1 MSEAERRAAT
11 VPNVYAQR
19 MFGLNVGMVLLKFVQ
34 SQLFYSGLASDV
46 PEWTALGS
54 VAVWI
59 LFAMVVQMP
68 KRGLFFGWWK
78 DFDFKCIGDRAA
90 EITNSRNFIPFVRKY
105 HGYGVSF
112 GTTYNFWYHPMEG
125 SPGFVLGY
133 LYQLCMILQSSFLFH
148 PLHRN
153 KFWTL

>member
-1 MSEAERRAAT
+1 
-11 VPNVYAQR
+11 
-19 MFGLNVGMVLLKFVQ
+19 
-34 SQLFYSGLASDV
+34 
-46 PEWTALGS
+46 
-54 VAVWI
+54 
-59 LFAMVVQMP
+59 MVVQMP
-68 KRGLFFGWWK
+68 KRGLFFGWLK

-133 LYQLCMILQSSFLFH
+133 IYQLCMILQSSFLFH